1 MVSGSTSSGPAA
13 AAPTPPAPAWLAERL
28 RQRGGSVSFQRYM
41 DWALHDPQHGAY
53 GAGRLTIGPRG
64 DFATSPSLGPAFAE
78 LLAPQIAEWLLE
90 LGDGPLALVE
100 TGPGEGDLALQL
112 AQALQAGWPELAQ
125 RCSLVLVEPNAGMAD
140 RQARRLATSPL
151 PTRWA
156 DLASLAASPVRGVV
170 LAHEVLDALAVQ
182 RIIWDGV
189 AWREQRVALTA
200 AGGLTLQAGGLLGAW
215 ATEQLPQLGLVPPPA
230 GLERPRGWC
239 SELHPEL
246 EPWLGAAAAALA
258 AGRLLVVDYA
268 LEAKRYYA
276 PQRADGTL
284 RAYRGQRA
292 SPDPLQDPGHWDLT
306 AHLCLESLD
315 RAARRTGWV
324 PLGTCRQ
331 GQALLALGL
340 AEALHGLQRPVEGG
354 ADLAALLARREALLR
369 LVDPAALGEFR
380 WIALARGE
388 AAPLPRF
395 LQEPPPV

>member
-1 MVSGSTSSGPAA
+1 
-13 AAPTPPAPAWLAERL
+13 
-28 RQRGGSVSFQRYM
+28 
-41 DWALHDPQHGAY
+41 
-53 GAGRLTIGPRG
+53 
-64 DFATSPSLGPAFAE
+64 
-78 LLAPQIAEWLLE
+78 
-90 LGDGPLALVE
+90 
-100 TGPGEGDLALQL
+100 
-112 AQALQAGWPELAQ
+112 
-125 RCSLVLVEPNAGMAD
+125 
-140 RQARRLATSPL
+140 
-151 PTRWA
+151 
-156 DLASLAASPVRGVV
+156 
-170 LAHEVLDALAVQ
+170 
-182 RIIWDGV
+182 
-189 AWREQRVALTA
+189 
-200 AGGLTLQAGGLLGAW
+200 
-215 ATEQLPQLGLVPPPA
+215 VPPPA

-268 LEAKRYYA
+268 LEAQRYYA
-276 PQRADGTL
+276 PQRAGGTL
-284 RAYRGQRA
+284 MAYRGQRA